1 LNVKNRARGTIL
13 LLVICYL
20 AALYSVYSLWSRQIE
35 KSIRREAAVVSE
47 AEMEM
52 VIVDTL
58 RAGDTLD
65 ELFRKRGFTYQE
77 LLEIVRASREHY
89 NLNRVQAGTIL
100 SVAMGEDG
108 TINNFVCNV
117 NDDRVLVVNRD
128 DEGYSASIE
137 DIPFEVRTR
146 TISGVIE
153 SSLYETFIEMGEDP
167 LISASLSE
175 VFAWQIDFNT
185 DLRKGDNFR
194 AIVEEKIYEGKHPV
208 LSRIV
213 AARMSNQG
221 RALVG
226 VRFEDPDG
234 HVDYYDPDGKS
245 VKRKFLRSPLRY
257 TRVSSRFSTRRY
269 HPILK
274 IYRPHLGVDY
284 AAPAGTP
291 VVSVGDGVVITAGWN
306 GGFGRYVKIRHNSIY
321 KTSYGHLSRYARGIK
336 KGTRVKQGQVIGYV
350 GSSGLATGPHLDYR
364 LTKHGRFLNP
374 LKVDLPAAEPVKKEF
389 MEQFRR
395 DALTLLDRLDKEEP
409 AMILTRDSKATSVDG
424 G

>member
-1 LNVKNRARGTIL
+1 MKNRARGTIL

>member
-1 LNVKNRARGTIL
+1 MKNRARGTLL